1 MVEYTCEKC
10 AKIFKQKGH
19 YDQHNARKKTCV
31 VGKSLEALIDK
42 KVEEKLQ
49 KLLLH
54 TKIDEVVKET
64 VISTEMPKNHET
76 AKEGKK
82 MKGQFYTV
90 NSSYI
95 LDGLSMPPET
105 ARCVIEPFAGK
116 GDLLEWLVKNGN
128 TLPLELY
135 DIDPKKEG
143 VIQRD
148 TLMYPPNYKDS
159 WILTNP
165 PYLARNKCDKKELFD
180 KYDTNDL
187 YKCFITSLTQQEPC
201 AGGILIIPA
210 GFFLSPRD
218 VDVRCRNEFLSK
230 YKLLQV
236 KYFEETV
243 FPDTTTTVV
252 AFAFEKSPTLL
263 TEQSVEW
270 VSLPSGDKRT
280 FIMSKE
286 NDWIIGGEIYRLSVA
301 TGVKVRR
308 HVEGQKL
315 KEGEQRS
322 SMTLCA
328 LDSGTKDGRI
338 CLEYKEGYVYPA
350 KECSRTYATLC
361 IQGKNLSS
369 EEQKKIC
376 LEFNA
381 LLEKKRSDT
390 WSLFLPQFRES
401 KEYARKRIPFE
412 LAYTIVLHLI
422 RLHLP

>member
-1 MVEYTCEKC
+1 MVEYACEKC

-54 TKIDEVVKET
+54 TKIDQVVKET

-210 GFFLSPRD
+210 GFFLSPRN

-308 HVEGQKL
+308 HIEGQKL

-381 LLEKKRSDT
+381 LLEKKRSET